1 MLNALNSLKIFPRKF
16 QQMDIW
22 QKSLLIISALFF
34 SALFIENFVF
44 SNSFSTIQL
53 REIDD
58 TAFQYSIRNIHESIS
73 SFKFDRLIKLN
84 DYGYGWIYWIIVGLI
99 TYPFYLLALVTDF
112 YVPLIALP
120 RDISLAFTIGSSFFI
135 YKSLSFYS
143 KDEFLKFMSMIL
155 LMSFPAFGFFSMRFG
170 TVSQVMFFST
180 LAFYLTIRKDDYE
193 KKDLRNI
200 AISAALCVGT
210 KISGALILPLIG
222 LIMADRMQWKM
233 NKETF
238 KKAKYFLLNFLLFFV
253 LFSDPALFL
262 SPFKPEYLYS
272 YIEAL
277 KSNSHLALQD
287 NFLQIMTEVLGVGY
301 LNIYFAGAA
310 IAFLLLNIFYKE
322 RYKRD
327 FLFMALWMVF
337 TLSLLVKIMS
347 MGGQYVINY
356 ALAVMYLLAFSI
368 LFLEKWGRLGKVVAV
383 SFVIMS
389 FLTNYSNISSGFYSN
404 MKYFKLLQDQM
415 IVAKVA
421 ANDSI
426 KKLIPD
432 PKENKEQ
439 KVNVLMDYR
448 AIFPYSHFDRENL
461 NAVFAFDNIQ
471 KVRDQIK
478 GDFDYISLNKT
489 SPYFLPDQ
497 EFSDFIAKLKN
508 ESELTDQVES
518 RKIVQKLMDSKKFED
533 VEYEILL
540 NENNI
545 IFFGKRS
552 VK

>member
-1 MLNALNSLKIFPRKF
+1 MPKLINLFKSFLEDFKKMDLWHKI
-16 QQMDIW
+16 
-22 QKSLLIISALFF
+22 LLIISTLFF
-34 SALFIENFVF
+34 SFIFIENFVF
-44 SNSFSTIQL
+44 SNSFSTLQL

-99 TYPFYLLALVTDF
+99 TYPFYLLVLVTDF

>member
-44 SNSFSTIQL
+44 SNSFSAIQL

-210 KISGALILPLIG
+210 KISGALILPLLG

-238 KKAKYFLLNFLLFFV
+238 KKAKYFLLNFLFFFI
-253 LFSDPALFL
+253 LFSDPASFL
-262 SPFKPEYLYS
+262 IPFKPEYFHS
-272 YIEAL
+272 YIDAL
-277 KSNSHLALQD
+277 KNNSHLALQD

-301 LNIYFAGAA
+301 LNIGFASAA
-310 IAFLLLNIFYKE
+310 IGFLFLNLFYKE

-347 MGGQYVINY
+347 MGCLYIIHY
-356 ALAVMYLLAFSI
+356 ALAVMYLLVFAI

-383 SFVIMS
+383 AFVIMS
-389 FLTNYSNISSGFYSN
+389 FLTNYSNISSGFYSDI
-404 MKYFKLLQDQM
+404 KYFKLLQEQM

-545 IFFGKRS
+545 IFFGKRL